1 MRTFRGKEVKEWI
14 LITNEYKNEFEKKLN
29 SLMDKYDF
37 ADCQF
42 SSCAKTNLAGKP
54 YNGEAMIRIVVAPK
68 LEIPYPS
75 VHQNLACS
83 VRL

>member
-54 YNGEAMIRIVVAPK
+54 YTEYSALILLAEKDKPCPG
-68 LEIPYPS
+68 S
-75 VHQNLACS
+75 VLFKDE
-83 VRL
+83 